1 MSRHLRDEGLWSL
14 HEGGGT
20 GADRT
25 HVEQCSACAA
35 RYRQLA
41 SDLKVLGQVLREAPP
56 LQAAPRPRRAR
67 QIRWAPAVAVMTATL
82 LLVWGQE
89 WLRML
94 TLPVS
99 PIEARKNEE
108 TVRFLTKEI
117 PLALFST
124 AELDP
129 GKLPAHA
136 TNLAYLQAALDSGW
150 PSEPCEPSRT
160 TDCESDPFSLLLE
173 EYGH

>member
-1 MSRHLRDEGLWSL
+1 
-14 HEGGGT
+14 
-20 GADRT
+20 
-25 HVEQCSACAA
+25 VEQCSACAA

-56 LQAAPRPRRAR
+56 LQAAFRPLRAR
-67 QIRWAPAVAVMTATL
+67 QIRWVPAVAVMTATL

-99 PIEARKNEE
+99 PLETRKNEE
-108 TVRFLTKEI
+108 MVRFLTKEI

-124 AELDP
+124 VELNP
-129 GKLPAHA
+129 GTLPTHA
-136 TNLAYLQAALDSGW
+136 TNLAYLQAALDGGW

-160 TDCESDPFSLLLE
+160 ANCEPDPFSLLLE
-173 EYGH
+173 EYEH

>member
-1 MSRHLRDEGLWSL
+1 MSRHLRDQRLWSL
-14 HEGGGT
+14 HEDRGT
-20 GADRT
+20 GADRI

-56 LQAAPRPRRAR
+56 LQAAFRPLRAR
-67 QIRWAPAVAVMTATL
+67 QIRWVPAVAVMTATL

-99 PIEARKNEE
+99 PLETRKNEE

-124 AELDP
+124 VELNP
-129 GKLPAHA
+129 GTLPTHA
-136 TNLAYLQAALDSGW
+136 TNLAYLQAALDGGW

-160 TDCESDPFSLLLE
+160 ANCEPDPFSLLLE

>member
-1 MSRHLRDEGLWSL
+1 VSRHLRDEGLWSL

-20 GADRT
+20 RADRT

-41 SDLKVLGQVLREAPP
+41 SDLKVLGQVLREVPP
-56 LQAAPRPRRAR
+56 LQAAPRRRR
-67 QIRWAPAVAVMTATL
+67 TLQIRWAPAVAVMTATL
-82 LLVWGQE
+82 LLVWRQE
-89 WLRML
+89 WLRTL

-99 PIEARKNEE
+99 SIEARKNEE

-136 TNLAYLQAALDSGW
+136 TNLAYLQAALDGGW

-160 TDCESDPFSLLLE
+160 ANCEPDPFSRLLE

>member
-1 MSRHLRDEGLWSL
+1 VSRHLRDEGLWSL

-25 HVEQCSACAA
+25 HVEQCSACAV

-136 TNLAYLQAALDSGW
+136 TNLAYLQAVLDGGW
-150 PSEPCEPSRT
+150 PSEPCEPSCT